1 MNKKVPIIIIC
12 VLMFIII
19 LLLIV
24 FKDRVNDD
32 KNVSETSYLVIGDDS
47 VWMYDDKWQKA
58 SYNLIESRKM
68 NVYIDSLYKGSFTMK
83 HGNKW
88 NLFLNNDYYSY
99 DGEMIA
105 FSSDFIHIKNFSV
118 TNIDNKDLQEINKI
132 LKFDYK
138 LDAFST
144 ADKINIDLNN
154 DGELESII
162 NVSNLDKTNQDTYFN
177 LLYVYNRDDV
187 DVLINE
193 DISPADYFNAPV
205 YNINYILDVNNQ
217 SSILIKKGYF
227 SDAGKSGNAMYQL
240 RAGKYKIVME
250 D

>member
-1 MNKKVPIIIIC
+1 
-12 VLMFIII
+12 MFIII

-118 TNIDNKDLQEINKI
+118 TNIDNKDLQEINN
-132 LKFDYK
+132 L
-138 LDAFST
+138 
-144 ADKINIDLNN
+144 
-154 DGELESII
+154 II
-162 NVSNLDKTNQDTYFN
+162 N
-177 LLYVYNRDDV
+177 
-187 DVLINE
+187 
-193 DISPADYFNAPV
+193 
-205 YNINYILDVNNQ
+205 
-217 SSILIKKGYF
+217 
-227 SDAGKSGNAMYQL
+227 
-240 RAGKYKIVME
+240 
-250 D
+250 